1 MSSERRLSDLRNLVS
16 GLYTLGA
23 TIGTGHFAVVKLA
36 RHVFTQKEVAVKV
49 IDKTKLDDISKAHL
63 FQEVMCMKL
72 VQHPNVVRL
81 YEVIDTPNKL
91 YLILEFGDGG
101 DMYDYIMRHANGLNE
116 STARR
121 YFRQICRA
129 LKYCHEMHVCHRDL
143 KPENL
148 VFFEKQG
155 IVKLTDFGFSNQFS
169 PGKKLLTSC
178 GSLAYSAPEILL
190 GDPYDAPA
198 VDIWSL
204 GVILFMLVTG
214 RAPFQE
220 ANDSETVMMILDCCY
235 KLPPN
240 ISSECQN
247 LIHHMIVREPEKR
260 STLDEVMSDIWY
272 RQCDDDNED
281 VEDQHY
287 VDSLPLISHKTI
299 SLDDHE
305 SILQQMTDGNIAERD
320 AILQALN
327 EDQYNH
333 ITATY
338 YLLAE
343 KILNDRLYEKLNDNE
358 RNVKRQRRLQP
369 ATDPFTEQIGVF
381 MSASSSSNFHF
392 ADVSLPLTRQ
402 SSFVDENMD
411 NNDLE
416 NLSFSGKENIP
427 PVLTT
432 SRHSIDSSSE
442 QTLPALLEDEEER
455 PSLQQR
461 STNTNTPTQ
470 TQAMR
475 IILEE
480 DENSESSP
488 PIDQT
493 AAAIQQS
500 GNLPKL
506 NKIVESEEEED
517 DDDDDIEDDDNP
529 STPNTTIFISHS
541 GTATVDSSTTTSG
554 VLRSKDLR
562 SVVETK
568 RRNFSRSRSNSDSE
582 ENTNDMNRSTNR
594 KQQTRSPTRPN
605 SFQEAIEIGYGDGTS
620 QQQQQQQMVSNS
632 TSDNAKR
639 RSFSRASS
647 IASNNRLILNGTNEE
662 LTNETST
669 ATSLNLM
676 NDRARSLS
684 TEHRLANPS
693 QMSIASRTSI
703 RYSTPRE
710 STVFTKT
717 DAPPVVRLLQ
727 QTPHHDTTDAIKT
740 IIEHQRLQQTPS
752 HQEHIQTPIIV
763 EEDISPPLLSSS
775 NVYIK
780 TPLGKKSSNGLTKSN
795 VIVPT
800 TDNINQTNGHINP
813 VSSPTSSQHSVLS
826 TLKHSLLK
834 HQQHQQQ
841 KTNMDSTIDS
851 ESTRKQQPHASDKN
865 RNKVMA
871 QQAPEFKLVLVGDG
885 GVGKTTFVKR
895 HLTGE
900 FEKKYNATVGVEV
913 HPLQF
918 QTNRGLIIYNVWDT
932 AGQEKFGGLRD
943 GYYIGGQ
950 CAIIMF
956 DVTSRITYKNVPNW
970 HKDLIRVCENIPIV
984 LCGNKVDVKDRK
996 VKAKAITF
1004 HRKNNMQYYDISAR
1018 SNYNF
1023 EKPFLWLAR
1032 KLAGDPNLEFTAMPA
1047 LMPAEV
1053 QMDNETIKKYE
1064 AEIVDAQN
1072 AALPDDDDDL

>member
-1 MSSERRLSDLRNLVS
+1 MSTERRLSDLRNLVS

-23 TIGTGHFAVVKLA
+23 TIGTGHFAIVKLA

-101 DMYDYIMRHANGLNE
+101 DMYDYIMKHANGLNE

-155 IVKLTDFGFSNQFS
+155 VVKLTDFGFSNQFS

-198 VDIWSL
+198 IDIWSL

-235 KLPPN
+235 KLPPH
-240 ISSECQN
+240 ISPECQN
-247 LIHHMIVREPEKR
+247 LIHRMIVREPEKR
-260 STLDEVMSDIWY
+260 ATLDEVMSDIWY
-272 RQCDDDNED
+272 HQCDDDNDD

-343 KILNDRLYEKLNDNE
+343 KMLNDRLYEKSEDNE
-358 RNVKRQRRLQP
+358 RSAKRQRRLQP
-369 ATDPFTEQIGVF
+369 ASDPFTEQIGVF
-381 MSASSSSNFHF
+381 MSSSSSN
-392 ADVSLPLTRQ
+392 T
-402 SSFVDENMD
+402 
-411 NNDLE
+411 
-416 NLSFSGKENIP
+416 GKENIP

-432 SRHSIDSSSE
+432 PRHSIDSSTE

-461 STNTNTPTQ
+461 STNPTTPTP

-480 DENSESSP
+480 DENSESP
-488 PIDQT
+488 PTDKT
-493 AAAIQQS
+493 AGAIQQI

-506 NKIVESEEEED
+506 NKIVESEEDED
-517 DDDDDIEDDDNP
+517 EDIEDDDNL
-529 STPNTTIFISHS
+529 STPNTTIFISHA
-541 GTATVDSSTTTSG
+541 GTTTVDSSITTSG

-582 ENTNDMNRSTNR
+582 DNGVTNDLNRSSNR
-594 KQQTRSPTRPN
+594 KQHTRSPTRPS
-605 SFQEAIEIGYGDGTS
+605 SFQDSIDALAADGTN
-620 QQQQQQQMVSNS
+620 QQQQQMIS
-632 TSDNAKR
+632 TSNTGENTKR
-639 RSFSRASS
+639 RSFSRAGS
-647 IASNNRLILNGTNEE
+647 IASNNRLVLNGTNDEIINNDISA
-662 LTNETST
+662 T
-669 ATSLNLM
+669 TSLTLM

-727 QTPHHDTTDAIKT
+727 QTQHHDTTDAIKT

-752 HQEHIQTPIIV
+752 HHEHIQTPIIV
-763 EEDISPPLLSSS
+763 EEDISPPLISSS
-775 NVYIK
+775 NINIK
-780 TPLGKKSSNGLTKSN
+780 SPLGKKTSNGLTKSN

-800 TDNINQTNGHINP
+800 TDNINQSNGHINP
-813 VSSPTSSQHSVLS
+813 MSTSTTSSQHSVLS
-826 TLKHSLLK
+826 TLKYSLLK
-834 HQQHQQQ
+834 HQQQQ
-841 KTNMDSTIDS
+841 KSNTDNTMNI
-851 ESTRKQQPHASDKN
+851 ENTRKPHQHTSDKN
-865 RNKVMA
+865 RVCC
-871 QQAPEFKLVLVGDG
+871 
-885 GVGKTTFVKR
+885 T
-895 HLTGE
+895 
-900 FEKKYNATVGVEV
+900 
-913 HPLQF
+913 
-918 QTNRGLIIYNVWDT
+918 II
-932 AGQEKFGGLRD
+932 
-943 GYYIGGQ
+943 
-950 CAIIMF
+950 
-956 DVTSRITYKNVPNW
+956 
-970 HKDLIRVCENIPIV
+970 
-984 LCGNKVDVKDRK
+984 
-996 VKAKAITF
+996 
-1004 HRKNNMQYYDISAR
+1004 
-1018 SNYNF
+1018 
-1023 EKPFLWLAR
+1023 
-1032 KLAGDPNLEFTAMPA
+1032 
-1047 LMPAEV
+1047 
-1053 QMDNETIKKYE
+1053 
-1064 AEIVDAQN
+1064 
-1072 AALPDDDDDL
+1072 

>member
-1 MSSERRLSDLRNLVS
+1 MSTERRLSDLRNLVS

-101 DMYDYIMRHANGLNE
+101 DMYDYIMKHANGLNE

-155 IVKLTDFGFSNQFS
+155 VVKLTDFGKNILCHLQEKTKISLFIKGFSNQFS

-198 VDIWSL
+198 IDIWSL

-235 KLPPN
+235 KLPPH

-247 LIHHMIVREPEKR
+247 LIHRMIVREPEKR

-272 RQCDDDNED
+272 RQCDDDNDD

-299 SLDDHE
+299 SQDDHE
-305 SILQQMTDGNIAERD
+305 SILQQMSEGNIAERD
-320 AILQALN
+320 AILHALN

-343 KILNDRLYEKLNDNE
+343 KILNDRLYEKTDDNE
-358 RNVKRQRRLQP
+358 RNAKRQRRLQP
-369 ATDPFTEQIGVF
+369 ASDPFTEQIGVF
-381 MSASSSSNFHF
+381 MSSASSN
-392 ADVSLPLTRQ
+392 A
-402 SSFVDENMD
+402 
-411 NNDLE
+411 
-416 NLSFSGKENIP
+416 GKENIP

-432 SRHSIDSSSE
+432 PRHSIDSSSE
-442 QTLPALLEDEEER
+442 QTLPAVLEDDEER

-461 STNTNTPTQ
+461 STNPTTPTP

-480 DENSESSP
+480 DENSESP
-488 PIDQT
+488 PTDQT
-493 AAAIQQS
+493 AAGIQQL
-500 GNLPKL
+500 GNLSKL
-506 NKIVESEEEED
+506 NKIVESEEEDNE
-517 DDDDDIEDDDNP
+517 DIEDDDNL
-529 STPNTTIFISHS
+529 STPNTTIFISHVGS
-541 GTATVDSSTTTSG
+541 TTVDSSTITSG

-582 ENTNDMNRSTNR
+582 DNGTTNDLNRSSNR
-594 KQQTRSPTRPN
+594 KQPGRSPTRPS
-605 SFQEAIEIGYGDGTS
+605 SFQESVEALTGDGTN
-620 QQQQQQQMVSNS
+620 QQQQMISNS
-632 TSDNAKR
+632 NISENTKR
-639 RSFSRASS
+639 RSFSRAGS
-647 IASNNRLILNGTNEE
+647 IASNNRLILNGTNDEQIN
-662 LTNETST
+662 NEISAT
-669 ATSLNLM
+669 TSLTLM

-727 QTPHHDTTDAIKT
+727 QTQHHDTTDAIKT

-752 HQEHIQTPIIV
+752 HHEHIQTPIIV
-763 EEDISPPLLSSS
+763 EEDISPPLISSS
-775 NVYIK
+775 NINIK
-780 TPLGKKSSNGLTKSN
+780 SPAGKKSSNGLTKSN

-800 TDNINQTNGHINP
+800 TDNINQPNGHINP
-813 VSSPTSSQHSVLS
+813 MLSSATSSQHSVLS
-826 TLKHSLLK
+826 TLKYSLLK
-834 HQQHQQQ
+834 HQQQQ
-841 KTNMDSTIDS
+841 KSNTDSIINIED
-851 ESTRKQQPHASDKN
+851 TRKPHQHTSEKN
-865 RNKVMA
+865 RVCC
-871 QQAPEFKLVLVGDG
+871 
-885 GVGKTTFVKR
+885 T
-895 HLTGE
+895 
-900 FEKKYNATVGVEV
+900 
-913 HPLQF
+913 
-918 QTNRGLIIYNVWDT
+918 II
-932 AGQEKFGGLRD
+932 
-943 GYYIGGQ
+943 
-950 CAIIMF
+950 
-956 DVTSRITYKNVPNW
+956 
-970 HKDLIRVCENIPIV
+970 
-984 LCGNKVDVKDRK
+984 
-996 VKAKAITF
+996 
-1004 HRKNNMQYYDISAR
+1004 
-1018 SNYNF
+1018 
-1023 EKPFLWLAR
+1023 
-1032 KLAGDPNLEFTAMPA
+1032 
-1047 LMPAEV
+1047 
-1053 QMDNETIKKYE
+1053 
-1064 AEIVDAQN
+1064 
-1072 AALPDDDDDL
+1072 

>member
-101 DMYDYIMRHANGLNE
+101 DMYDYIMKHANGLNE
-116 STARR
+116 TIARR

-129 LKYCHEMHVCHRDL
+129 LKYCHEMRVCHRDL

-155 IVKLTDFGFSNQFS
+155 VVKLTDFGFSNRFS
-169 PGKKLLTSC
+169 PGTKLLTSC

-198 VDIWSL
+198 IDIWSL

-240 ISSECQN
+240 ISPECQN
-247 LIHHMIVREPEKR
+247 LIHRMIVREPDKR
-260 STLDEVMSDIWY
+260 ATLDEVMSDIWY
-272 RQCDDDNED
+272 RKCEDDNDD

-299 SLDDHE
+299 SLNDHE
-305 SILQQMTDGNIAERD
+305 LILQEMIDGNIAERD

-343 KILNDRLYEKLNDNE
+343 KMLNDRLFDQLEDNE

-369 ATDPFTEQIGVF
+369 ASDPFTEQIGVF
-381 MSASSSSNFHF
+381 MSSASSN
-392 ADVSLPLTRQ
+392 P
-402 SSFVDENMD
+402 
-411 NNDLE
+411 
-416 NLSFSGKENIP
+416 GKENLP
-427 PVLTT
+427 PILTT
-432 SRHSIDSSSE
+432 PRHSIDSTTD
-442 QTLPALLEDEEER
+442 QILPGSVEEEVDR
-455 PSLQQR
+455 PSVQQR
-461 STNTNTPTQ
+461 PINASTPTAS
-470 TQAMR
+470 TQAMK
-475 IILEE
+475 IIPEE
-480 DENSESSP
+480 DENPDSP
-488 PIDQT
+488 PADKT
-493 AAAIQQS
+493 AAGAIPPI
-500 GNLPKL
+500 GNLSKL
-506 NKIVESEEEED
+506 KKIVESEEEDEDDENVD
-517 DDDDDIEDDDNP
+517 DDDNL
-529 STPNTTIFISHS
+529 STPNTTVLLSHS
-541 GTATVDSSTTTSG
+541 GTTTVDSSTITSG

-568 RRNFSRSRSNSDSE
+568 RRNFSRSRSSSDSE
-582 ENTNDMNRSTNR
+582 DNGSNFEMNRSSNR
-594 KQQTRSPTRPN
+594 KQQTRSPTRPS
-605 SFQEAIEIGYGDGTS
+605 SFQESGESIIADGTN
-620 QQQQQQQMVSNS
+620 QQQQQQQQQQVVSNS
-632 TSDNAKR
+632 ENAKR

-647 IASNNRLILNGTNEE
+647 IASNNRLTMNGTTDELNNEISA
-662 LTNETST
+662 T
-669 ATSLNLM
+669 TSLTLM

-727 QTPHHDTTDAIKT
+727 QTQHHDTTDAIKT

-752 HQEHIQTPIIV
+752 YHEHLQTPIIV
-763 EEDISPPLLSSS
+763 EEDISPPSILSTS
-775 NVYIK
+775 NTSIK
-780 TPLGKKSSNGLTKSN
+780 SPVGKKSSNGLTKSN
-795 VIVPT
+795 VVVPT
-800 TDNINQTNGHINP
+800 TDTINQANGHIHP
-813 VSSPTSSQHSVLS
+813 VSSSTISSSQPSVLS
-826 TLKHSLLK
+826 TLKYSLLK
-834 HQQHQQQ
+834 HQQQQQ
-841 KTNMDSTIDS
+841 KSNVENSTNLEDIQKHHQHT
-851 ESTRKQQPHASDKN
+851 SDK
-865 RNKVMA
+865 
-871 QQAPEFKLVLVGDG
+871 
-885 GVGKTTFVKR
+885 
-895 HLTGE
+895 H
-900 FEKKYNATVGVEV
+900 
-913 HPLQF
+913 
-918 QTNRGLIIYNVWDT
+918 
-932 AGQEKFGGLRD
+932 
-943 GYYIGGQ
+943 
-950 CAIIMF
+950 
-956 DVTSRITYKNVPNW
+956 
-970 HKDLIRVCENIPIV
+970 RVC
-984 LCGNKVDVKDRK
+984 C
-996 VKAKAITF
+996 
-1004 HRKNNMQYYDISAR
+1004 
-1018 SNYNF
+1018 
-1023 EKPFLWLAR
+1023 
-1032 KLAGDPNLEFTAMPA
+1032 
-1047 LMPAEV
+1047 
-1053 QMDNETIKKYE
+1053 TI
-1064 AEIVDAQN
+1064 I
-1072 AALPDDDDDL
+1072 

>member
-1 MSSERRLSDLRNLVS
+1 MSTERRLSDLRNLVS

-23 TIGTGHFAVVKLA
+23 TIGTGHFAIVKLA

-101 DMYDYIMRHANGLNE
+101 DMYDYIMKHANGLNE

-155 IVKLTDFGFSNQFS
+155 VVKLTDFGFSNQFS

-198 VDIWSL
+198 IDIWSL

-235 KLPPN
+235 KLPPH
-240 ISSECQN
+240 ISPECQN
-247 LIHHMIVREPEKR
+247 LIHRMIVREPEKR
-260 STLDEVMSDIWY
+260 ATLDEVMSDIWY
-272 RQCDDDNED
+272 HQCDDDNDD

-343 KILNDRLYEKLNDNE
+343 KMLNDRLYEKSEDNE
-358 RNVKRQRRLQP
+358 RSAKRQRRLQP
-369 ATDPFTEQIGVF
+369 ASDPFTEQIGVF
-381 MSASSSSNFHF
+381 MSSSSSNFCF
-392 ADVSLPLTRQ
+392 ADVSLPATRQ
-402 SSFVDENMD
+402 GSLTDENMD
-411 NNDLE
+411 NIDIEKLT
-416 NLSFSGKENIP
+416 FTGKENIP

-432 SRHSIDSSSE
+432 PRHSIDSSTE
-442 QTLPALLEDEEER
+442 QTLPDKQKQIFLVVQFYSESSEPNKVQFQLCLDNALLEDEEER

-461 STNTNTPTQ
+461 STNPTTPTP

-480 DENSESSP
+480 DENSESP
-488 PIDQT
+488 PTDKT
-493 AAAIQQS
+493 AGAIQQI

-506 NKIVESEEEED
+506 NKIVESEEDED
-517 DDDDDIEDDDNP
+517 EDIEDDDNL
-529 STPNTTIFISHS
+529 STPNTTIFISHA
-541 GTATVDSSTTTSG
+541 GTTTVDSSITTSG

-582 ENTNDMNRSTNR
+582 DNGVTNDLNRSSNR
-594 KQQTRSPTRPN
+594 KQHTRSPTRPS
-605 SFQEAIEIGYGDGTS
+605 SFQDSIDALAADGTN
-620 QQQQQQQMVSNS
+620 QQQQQMIS
-632 TSDNAKR
+632 TSNTGENTKR
-639 RSFSRASS
+639 RSFSRAGS
-647 IASNNRLILNGTNEE
+647 IASNNRLVLNGTNDEIINNDISA
-662 LTNETST
+662 T
-669 ATSLNLM
+669 TSLTLM

-727 QTPHHDTTDAIKT
+727 QTQHHDTTDAIKT

-752 HQEHIQTPIIV
+752 HHEHIQTPIIV
-763 EEDISPPLLSSS
+763 EEDISPPLISSS
-775 NVYIK
+775 NINIK
-780 TPLGKKSSNGLTKSN
+780 SPLGKKTSNGLTKSN

-800 TDNINQTNGHINP
+800 TDNINQSNGHINP
-813 VSSPTSSQHSVLS
+813 MSTSTTSSQHSVLS
-826 TLKHSLLK
+826 TLKYSLLK
-834 HQQHQQQ
+834 HQQQQ
-841 KTNMDSTIDS
+841 KSNTDNTMNI
-851 ESTRKQQPHASDKN
+851 ENTRKPHQHTSDKN
-865 RNKVMA
+865 RVCC
-871 QQAPEFKLVLVGDG
+871 
-885 GVGKTTFVKR
+885 T
-895 HLTGE
+895 
-900 FEKKYNATVGVEV
+900 
-913 HPLQF
+913 
-918 QTNRGLIIYNVWDT
+918 II
-932 AGQEKFGGLRD
+932 
-943 GYYIGGQ
+943 
-950 CAIIMF
+950 
-956 DVTSRITYKNVPNW
+956 
-970 HKDLIRVCENIPIV
+970 
-984 LCGNKVDVKDRK
+984 
-996 VKAKAITF
+996 
-1004 HRKNNMQYYDISAR
+1004 
-1018 SNYNF
+1018 
-1023 EKPFLWLAR
+1023 
-1032 KLAGDPNLEFTAMPA
+1032 
-1047 LMPAEV
+1047 
-1053 QMDNETIKKYE
+1053 
-1064 AEIVDAQN
+1064 
-1072 AALPDDDDDL
+1072 

>member
-101 DMYDYIMRHANGLNE
+101 DMYDYIMKHVNGLSE
-116 STARR
+116 SIARR

-155 IVKLTDFGFSNQFS
+155 VVKLTDFGFSNRFS

-190 GDPYDAPA
+190 GDPYDATA
-198 VDIWSL
+198 IDIWSL

-235 KLPPN
+235 KLPSN

-247 LIHHMIVREPEKR
+247 LIHRMIVREPEKR
-260 STLDEVMSDIWY
+260 ASLDEVMSDTWY
-272 RQCDDDNED
+272 RQCDDDND
-281 VEDQHY
+281 NVDDQHY

-299 SLDDHE
+299 SQTDHE
-305 SILQQMTDGNIAERD
+305 SILQQMIDGNIAERD
-320 AILQALN
+320 AIIHALN

-343 KILNDRLYEKLNDNE
+343 KMLNDRLCETNEDNE
-358 RNVKRQRRLQP
+358 QRSAKRQRRLQP
-369 ATDPFTEQIGVF
+369 ASDPFTEQIGVF
-381 MSASSSSNFHF
+381 MSPSSSN
-392 ADVSLPLTRQ
+392 P
-402 SSFVDENMD
+402 
-411 NNDLE
+411 
-416 NLSFSGKENIP
+416 GKENLP
-427 PVLTT
+427 PVMTT
-432 SRHSIDSSSE
+432 PRQSIDCSAE
-442 QTLPALLEDEEER
+442 QTLPALVEDEEER
-455 PSLQQR
+455 PSVQQR
-461 STNTNTPTQ
+461 STTATTPTAP

-480 DENSESSP
+480 DENSDSP
-488 PIDQT
+488 PADKT
-493 AAAIQQS
+493 AAALQQL
-500 GNLPKL
+500 GNLSKL

-517 DDDDDIEDDDNP
+517 NDEDGGGDDDENS
-529 STPNTTIFISHS
+529 STPNTTVLLHNGGSS
-541 GTATVDSSTTTSG
+541 VVDNSTTTSG
-554 VLRSKDLR
+554 ILRSKDLR
-562 SVVETK
+562 SVVEKK
-568 RRNFSRSRSNSDSE
+568 RRNFSRSRSSSDSE
-582 ENTNDMNRSTNR
+582 DNGSSFDMNRSSSR
-594 KQQTRSPTRPN
+594 KQQTRSPTRPC
-605 SFQEAIEIGYGDGTS
+605 SFQEFSETINGDGTNFL
-620 QQQQQQQMVSNS
+620 QQQQQQQIISN
-632 TSDNAKR
+632 TNTNTDNPKR

-647 IASNNRLILNGTNEE
+647 IASNNRLTLNSATDEMNNEISATPS
-662 LTNETST
+662 LT
-669 ATSLNLM
+669 LM
-676 NDRARSLS
+676 NDRTRSLS

-740 IIEHQRLQQTPS
+740 IIEHQRSQQTPS
-752 HQEHIQTPIIV
+752 HTELIQTPIIV
-763 EEDISPPLLSSS
+763 EEDISPPSVSSPNLNTKPNFS
-775 NVYIK
+775 
-780 TPLGKKSSNGLTKSN
+780 KKSSNGLSKSN
-795 VIVPT
+795 IIAPT
-800 TDNINQTNGHINP
+800 TENINQSNGH
-813 VSSPTSSQHSVLS
+813 VSTVTSPTPSQHSVLS
-826 TLKHSLLK
+826 TLKYSLLK
-834 HQQHQQQ
+834 HQQQQ
-841 KTNMDSTIDS
+841 KSTVEGSTNTENITTSHSHATSLHPI
-851 ESTRKQQPHASDKN
+851 QQSI
-865 RNKVMA
+865 
-871 QQAPEFKLVLVGDG
+871 GDG

-918 QTNRGLIIYNVWDT
+918 QTNRGLIVYNVWDT

-970 HKDLIRVCENIPIV
+970 HKDLIRIV
-984 LCGNKVDVKDRK
+984 N
-996 VKAKAITF
+996 
-1004 HRKNNMQYYDISAR
+1004 AR

-1032 KLAGDPNLEFTAMPA
+1032 KLAGDANLEFTAMPA

-1053 QMDNETIKKYE
+1053 QMDSEKIKEYE
-1064 AEIVDAQN
+1064 REIADAQN
-1072 AALPDDDDDL
+1072 AALPDDDEDL

>member
-1 MSSERRLSDLRNLVS
+1 MSTERRLSDLRNLVS

-23 TIGTGHFAVVKLA
+23 TIGTGHFAIVKLA

-101 DMYDYIMRHANGLNE
+101 DMYDYIMKHANGLNE

-155 IVKLTDFGFSNQFS
+155 VVKLTDFGFSNQFS

-198 VDIWSL
+198 IDIWSL

-235 KLPPN
+235 KLPPH
-240 ISSECQN
+240 ISPECQN
-247 LIHHMIVREPEKR
+247 LIHRMIVREPEKR
-260 STLDEVMSDIWY
+260 ATLDEVMSDIWY
-272 RQCDDDNED
+272 HQCDDDNDD

-343 KILNDRLYEKLNDNE
+343 KMLNDRLYEKSEDNE
-358 RNVKRQRRLQP
+358 RSAKRQRRLQP
-369 ATDPFTEQIGVF
+369 ASDPFTEQIGVF
-381 MSASSSSNFHF
+381 MSSSSSNFCF
-392 ADVSLPLTRQ
+392 ADVSLPATRQ
-402 SSFVDENMD
+402 GSLTDENMD
-411 NNDLE
+411 NIDIEKLT
-416 NLSFSGKENIP
+416 FTGKENIP

-432 SRHSIDSSSE
+432 PRHSIDSSTE

-461 STNTNTPTQ
+461 STNPTTPTP

-480 DENSESSP
+480 DENSESP
-488 PIDQT
+488 PTDKT
-493 AAAIQQS
+493 AGAIQQI

-506 NKIVESEEEED
+506 NKIVESEEDED
-517 DDDDDIEDDDNP
+517 EDIEDDDNL
-529 STPNTTIFISHS
+529 STPNTTIFISHA
-541 GTATVDSSTTTSG
+541 GTTTVDSSITTSG

-582 ENTNDMNRSTNR
+582 DNGVTNDLNRSSNR
-594 KQQTRSPTRPN
+594 KQHTRSPTRPS
-605 SFQEAIEIGYGDGTS
+605 SFQDSIDALAADGTN
-620 QQQQQQQMVSNS
+620 QQQQQMIS
-632 TSDNAKR
+632 TSNTGENTKR
-639 RSFSRASS
+639 RSFSRAGS
-647 IASNNRLILNGTNEE
+647 IASNNRLVLNGTNDEIINNDISA
-662 LTNETST
+662 T
-669 ATSLNLM
+669 TSLTLM

-727 QTPHHDTTDAIKT
+727 QTQHHDTTDAIKT

-752 HQEHIQTPIIV
+752 HHEHIQTPIIV
-763 EEDISPPLLSSS
+763 EEDISPPLISSS
-775 NVYIK
+775 NINIK
-780 TPLGKKSSNGLTKSN
+780 SPLGKKTSNGLTKSN

-800 TDNINQTNGHINP
+800 TDNINQSNGHINP
-813 VSSPTSSQHSVLS
+813 MSTSTTSSQHSVLS
-826 TLKHSLLK
+826 TLKYSLLK
-834 HQQHQQQ
+834 HQQQQ
-841 KTNMDSTIDS
+841 KSNTDNTMNI
-851 ESTRKQQPHASDKN
+851 ENTRKPHQHTSDKN
-865 RNKVMA
+865 RVCC
-871 QQAPEFKLVLVGDG
+871 
-885 GVGKTTFVKR
+885 T
-895 HLTGE
+895 
-900 FEKKYNATVGVEV
+900 
-913 HPLQF
+913 
-918 QTNRGLIIYNVWDT
+918 II
-932 AGQEKFGGLRD
+932 
-943 GYYIGGQ
+943 
-950 CAIIMF
+950 
-956 DVTSRITYKNVPNW
+956 
-970 HKDLIRVCENIPIV
+970 
-984 LCGNKVDVKDRK
+984 
-996 VKAKAITF
+996 
-1004 HRKNNMQYYDISAR
+1004 
-1018 SNYNF
+1018 
-1023 EKPFLWLAR
+1023 
-1032 KLAGDPNLEFTAMPA
+1032 
-1047 LMPAEV
+1047 
-1053 QMDNETIKKYE
+1053 
-1064 AEIVDAQN
+1064 
-1072 AALPDDDDDL
+1072 

>member
-1 MSSERRLSDLRNLVS
+1 MYQANMSTERRLSDLRNVVS

-101 DMYDYIMRHANGLNE
+101 DMYDYIMKHANGLNE

-129 LKYCHEMHVCHRDL
+129 LKYCHEMRVCHRDL

-155 IVKLTDFGFSNQFS
+155 VVKLTDFGFSNQFS
-169 PGKKLLTSC
+169 PGEKLLTSC

-198 VDIWSL
+198 IDIWSL

-220 ANDSETVMMILDCCY
+220 ANDSETVMMILDCCF

-240 ISSECQN
+240 VSPECQN
-247 LIHHMIVREPEKR
+247 LIHRMIVREPEKR
-260 STLDEVMSDIWY
+260 ATLDEVMSDIWY
-272 RQCDDDNED
+272 RQCDDDND
-281 VEDQHY
+281 GIDDQHY

-299 SLDDHE
+299 SQDDHKL
-305 SILQQMTDGNIAERD
+305 ILQQMTDGNIAERD
-320 AILQALN
+320 AVLQALN

-343 KILNDRLYEKLNDNE
+343 KILNDRLCEKIDDHE

-369 ATDPFTEQIGVF
+369 ASDPFTEQIGVF
-381 MSASSSSNFHF
+381 MSSTSSNFCF
-392 ADVSLPLTRQ
+392 ADVSLPTTRQ
-402 SSFVDENMD
+402 GSFSDEIMD
-411 NNDLE
+411 NNDFE
-416 NLSFSGKENIP
+416 NLMFAGKENIP

-432 SRHSIDSSSE
+432 PRHSIDSSTE

-461 STNTNTPTQ
+461 PTNPNTPTPA
-470 TQAMR
+470 QAMR

-480 DENSESSP
+480 DENSDSP
-488 PIDQT
+488 PTDQT
-493 AAAIQQS
+493 AAAIQQV

-506 NKIVESEEEED
+506 NKIVESEEEDE
-517 DDDDDIEDDDNP
+517 DIEDDDNL
-529 STPNTTIFISHS
+529 STPNTTVFISHAGIS
-541 GTATVDSSTTTSG
+541 IVDSSTTTSG

-582 ENTNDMNRSTNR
+582 DNGTTNDINRSSNR
-594 KQQTRSPTRPN
+594 KQHTRSSPIRRG
-605 SFQEAIEIGYGDGTS
+605 SFQDSVETLTTDGVN
-620 QQQQQQQMVSNS
+620 QQQLISNS
-632 TSDNAKR
+632 NPNEPIKR
-639 RSFSRASS
+639 RSFSRAGS
-647 IASNNRLILNGTNEE
+647 IASNNRLTLNGIGDDIINSDILATPS
-662 LTNETST
+662 ST
-669 ATSLNLM
+669 LM
-676 NDRARSLS
+676 NERARSLS
-684 TEHRLANPS
+684 SEHRLANPS

-727 QTPHHDTTDAIKT
+727 QTQHHDTTDAIKT

-752 HQEHIQTPIIV
+752 HHEHIQTPIIV
-763 EEDISPPLLSSS
+763 EEEISPPLISS
-775 NVYIK
+775 NINIK
-780 TPLGKKSSNGLTKSN
+780 SPIGKKTSNGLTKSN
-795 VIVPT
+795 VVVPT
-800 TDNINQTNGHINP
+800 TDNINQANGHINSI
-813 VSSPTSSQHSVLS
+813 SSPTSSQNSVLS
-826 TLKHSLLK
+826 TLKYSLLK
-834 HQQHQQQ
+834 HQQQQ
-841 KTNMDSTIDS
+841 KSNTDNTMNKED
-851 ESTRKQQPHASDKN
+851 TRKPQQHTTDKN
-865 RNKVMA
+865 RVCC
-871 QQAPEFKLVLVGDG
+871 
-885 GVGKTTFVKR
+885 T
-895 HLTGE
+895 
-900 FEKKYNATVGVEV
+900 
-913 HPLQF
+913 
-918 QTNRGLIIYNVWDT
+918 II
-932 AGQEKFGGLRD
+932 
-943 GYYIGGQ
+943 
-950 CAIIMF
+950 
-956 DVTSRITYKNVPNW
+956 
-970 HKDLIRVCENIPIV
+970 
-984 LCGNKVDVKDRK
+984 
-996 VKAKAITF
+996 
-1004 HRKNNMQYYDISAR
+1004 
-1018 SNYNF
+1018 
-1023 EKPFLWLAR
+1023 
-1032 KLAGDPNLEFTAMPA
+1032 
-1047 LMPAEV
+1047 
-1053 QMDNETIKKYE
+1053 
-1064 AEIVDAQN
+1064 
-1072 AALPDDDDDL
+1072 

>member
-1 MSSERRLSDLRNLVS
+1 MYQPNMSSERRLSDLRNLVS

-381 MSASSSSNFHF
+381 MTASSSLNFHF

-432 SRHSIDSSSE
+432 PRHSIDSSSE

-488 PIDQT
+488 PTDQT

-506 NKIVESEEEED
+506 NKIVESEEEEEKEEE
-517 DDDDDIEDDDNP
+517 DDDDIENDDNP

-582 ENTNDMNRSTNR
+582 ENANDMNRSSNR

-605 SFQEAIEIGYGDGTS
+605 SFQEATEIVYGDGTS
-620 QQQQQQQMVSNS
+620 QQQQQQVVSNS
-632 TSDNAKR
+632 TSDTAKR

-647 IASNNRLILNGTNEE
+647 IASNNRVTLNGTNEE
-662 LTNETST
+662 LINETST

-727 QTPHHDTTDAIKT
+727 QTQHHDTTDAVKT

-752 HQEHIQTPIIV
+752 HHEHIQTPIIV
-763 EEDISPPLLSSS
+763 EEDILPPLLSSS

-813 VSSPTSSQHSVLS
+813 VSSPASSQQSVLS

-834 HQQHQQQ
+834 HQQQR
-841 KTNMDSTIDS
+841 TNMDSTIDS
-851 ESTRKQQPHASDKN
+851 ESTRKQQPHSSDKN
-865 RNKVMA
+865 RVCC
-871 QQAPEFKLVLVGDG
+871 
-885 GVGKTTFVKR
+885 
-895 HLTGE
+895 
-900 FEKKYNATVGVEV
+900 
-913 HPLQF
+913 
-918 QTNRGLIIYNVWDT
+918 II
-932 AGQEKFGGLRD
+932 
-943 GYYIGGQ
+943 I
-950 CAIIMF
+950 
-956 DVTSRITYKNVPNW
+956 
-970 HKDLIRVCENIPIV
+970 
-984 LCGNKVDVKDRK
+984 
-996 VKAKAITF
+996 
-1004 HRKNNMQYYDISAR
+1004 
-1018 SNYNF
+1018 
-1023 EKPFLWLAR
+1023 
-1032 KLAGDPNLEFTAMPA
+1032 
-1047 LMPAEV
+1047 
-1053 QMDNETIKKYE
+1053 
-1064 AEIVDAQN
+1064 
-1072 AALPDDDDDL
+1072 

>member
-1 MSSERRLSDLRNLVS
+1 MYQPNMSSERRLSDLRNLVS

-381 MSASSSSNFHF
+381 MTASSSLN
-392 ADVSLPLTRQ
+392 
-402 SSFVDENMD
+402 
-411 NNDLE
+411 
-416 NLSFSGKENIP
+416 SGKENIP

-432 SRHSIDSSSE
+432 PRHSIDSSSE

-488 PIDQT
+488 PTDQT

-506 NKIVESEEEED
+506 NKIVESEEEEEKEEE
-517 DDDDDIEDDDNP
+517 DDDDIENDDNP

-582 ENTNDMNRSTNR
+582 ENANDMNRSSNR

-605 SFQEAIEIGYGDGTS
+605 SFQEATEIVYGDGTS
-620 QQQQQQQMVSNS
+620 QQQQQQVVSNS
-632 TSDNAKR
+632 TSDTAKR

-647 IASNNRLILNGTNEE
+647 IASNNRVTLNGTNEE
-662 LTNETST
+662 LINETST

-727 QTPHHDTTDAIKT
+727 QTQHHDTTDAVKT

-752 HQEHIQTPIIV
+752 HHEHIQTPIIV
-763 EEDISPPLLSSS
+763 EEDILPPLLSSS

-813 VSSPTSSQHSVLS
+813 VSSPASSQQSVLS

-834 HQQHQQQ
+834 HQQQR
-841 KTNMDSTIDS
+841 TNMDSTIDS
-851 ESTRKQQPHASDKN
+851 ESTRKQQPHSSDKN
-865 RNKVMA
+865 RVDWENMDVFVLCCLFRSLSAFIHSPSVSEKRSS
-871 QQAPEFKLVLVGDG
+871 QATHTLVL
-885 GVGKTTFVKR
+885 FIN
-895 HLTGE
+895 HI
-900 FEKKYNATVGVEV
+900 
-913 HPLQF
+913 Q
-918 QTNRGLIIYNVWDT
+918 
-932 AGQEKFGGLRD
+932 
-943 GYYIGGQ
+943 
-950 CAIIMF
+950 
-956 DVTSRITYKNVPNW
+956 
-970 HKDLIRVCENIPIV
+970 
-984 LCGNKVDVKDRK
+984 
-996 VKAKAITF
+996 
-1004 HRKNNMQYYDISAR
+1004 
-1018 SNYNF
+1018 
-1023 EKPFLWLAR
+1023 
-1032 KLAGDPNLEFTAMPA
+1032 
-1047 LMPAEV
+1047 
-1053 QMDNETIKKYE
+1053 
-1064 AEIVDAQN
+1064 
-1072 AALPDDDDDL
+1072 